1 MEFRKDLNQIY
12 SVCLE
17 VTRAAGKI
25 LKDSYGKVK
34 TIDFKG
40 SIDIVTDVD
49 KKVEDEIIK
58 IIKSHFPEHTILA
71 EESGLSDKHSKVKWI
86 IDPLDGT
93 TNFSHGYKCFSVSV
107 AVEVEGEVVVGAVFD
122 PMADELFSAQKDK
135 GSFLNGEKIN
145 VSEIEILK
153 HSLLCTGFYYNVEG
167 KNFAENIEMF
177 KAFSKRAQAVR
188 RDGSA
193 ALDLCYVACGRFEA
207 FWEMDLK
214 AWDIAAGSLI
224 VKEAGGKLS
233 DYSGNDFSIYK
244 EEVLVSNE
252 KIFLEM
258 LEVLKPFRS

>member
-1 MEFRKDLNQIY
+1 MDFRKDLNQIY

-17 VTRAAGKI
+17 ATRTAGKI
-25 LKDSYGKVK
+25 LKDSYGEVK

-49 KKVEDEIIK
+49 KKAEDEIIK

-107 AVEVEGEVVVGAVFD
+107 AVEIEGEVVVGAVFD

-135 GSFLNGEKIN
+135 DAFLNGEKIN
-145 VSEIEILK
+145 VSEVKTLK

-224 VKEAGGKLS
+224 VKEAGGRLS
-233 DYSGNDFSIYK
+233 DYSGNVFSIYK

-252 KIFLEM
+252 KIFSEM

>member
-1 MEFRKDLNQIY
+1 MEIRKDLNQIY

-17 VTRAAGKI
+17 ATRSAGRI
-25 LKDSYGKVK
+25 LKSSYGNVK
-34 TIDFKG
+34 EIDFKG

-49 KKVEDEIIK
+49 KKAESEIIK
-58 IIKSHFPEHTILA
+58 IIKSDFPEHTILA
-71 EESGLSDKHSKVKWI
+71 EESGLSEKGSEVKWI

-93 TNFSHGYKCFSVSV
+93 TNFLHGYKCFSVSV
-107 AVEVEGEVVVGAVFD
+107 AVEIEGEVVVGAVFD
-122 PMADELFSAQKDK
+122 PMADELFSAQKGK
-135 GSFLNGEKIN
+135 GAFLNSERIS
-145 VSEIEILK
+145 VSEVEILK

-177 KAFSKRAQAVR
+177 IAFSKSSQAVR

-193 ALDLCYVACGRFEA
+193 ALDLCYVACGRFDA

-224 VKEAGGKLS
+224 LREAGGKLS

-244 EEVLVSNE
+244 KEVLAANE
-252 KIFLEM
+252 KIFSEM
-258 LEVLKPFRS
+258 LEVLKSFRS